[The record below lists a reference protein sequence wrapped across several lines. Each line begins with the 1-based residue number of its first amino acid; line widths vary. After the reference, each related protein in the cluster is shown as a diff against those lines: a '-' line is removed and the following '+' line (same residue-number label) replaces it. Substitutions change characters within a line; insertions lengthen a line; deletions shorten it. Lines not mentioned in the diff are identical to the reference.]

1 MRVSLLCFIIGL
13 SSTFNVHLYAN
24 EKVSSYS
31 GTVLSNGSA
40 VPYVAVYIDGTSQGT
55 ITDKNGYFLLQGDA
69 LQDVVIA
76 IQGLG
81 YKTTYFEV
89 TARNLGENLNI
100 SIEPDTLLLEQVV
113 VSGSRVGVLRHLPGS
128 AAFIDHN
135 YLKQTQP
142 ISGNEVLRNIS
153 GINVVEEEGAGLRAN
168 IGIRGLDPDRSRT
181 VLVLEDGVPVA
192 LAPYGEPEMY
202 FTPNIDRMSGL
213 EVLKGSGSI
222 LFGPQTI
229 GGVINYLTPD
239 APESP
244 SGFLRIKGGDF
255 GYFSSILQY
264 GNTINNN
271 GFLVNYT
278 RKQADTFGPT
288 HFRLNDFNVKLNT
301 KFSPISQLVVRLGY
315 YDETSN
321 STYVGITQSMYD
333 AGSWDDQRVAPDDQL
348 DVKRYSMSASHK
360 YLLSNGLQLNTTV
373 FGYTTSRNWLRQ
385 DFTHNPEASNLTGV
399 VHGIEDGYDGAIYLR
414 NSTGQRNRQFEVAGI
429 EPRLQYLYDFG
440 GRSAKLDFGMRF
452 LYEQALEQRVNG
464 TMAGALSG
472 NLINDEV
479 RSGQAVSIFVQNL
492 WRLTHRLSFTA
503 GLRSENIWYNREI
516 HRAGSEDLF
525 VSADSEVFALIPG
538 AGLNY
543 SISDDLGLFGGLH
556 KGFAPPR
563 IKDAISDSGVD
574 YELDAEESWNSELGI
589 RFLKGAIQWEMTGFY
604 MDFSNQVIPVSESS
618 GGVGAGYVNGGRT
631 IHSGV
636 ESSLQLPMTLLLPDQ
651 WAGHLLLTGTYVNSE
666 FSETRNVVFKTDSE
680 SGDVIYQDVKGNKTP
695 YTPSFNF
702 AAGIQVES
710 PGGLGLS
717 VTANFTGKQYSDVLN
732 TKDVSDW
739 IAIDEADAAFSY
751 AQATMNG
758 RIGQMDAFYTL
769 GMNGWYKHRSGL
781 GLNFAIKNMT
791 NQRYIASRR
800 PQGIKVGMPR
810 FVSAGLTFD
819 F

>member
-1 MRVSLLCFIIGL
+1 MISICLILNQNI
-13 SSTFNVHLYAN
+13 SAN
-24 EKVSSYS
+24 EKTSSYS
-31 GTVLSNGSA
+31 GTVLSNGTA
-40 VPYVAVYIDGTSQGT
+40 VPFVAVYINGTTNGT
-55 ITDKNGYFLLQGDA
+55 ITDKNGYFLLQGDV
-69 LQDVVIA
+69 LHDVVIA

-81 YKTTYFEV
+81 YKTTYYEV
-89 TARNLGENLNI
+89 VADNLNKELSI
-100 SIEPDTLLLEQVV
+100 SIEPDTLLLEQVL

-128 AAFIDHN
+128 VAIIDN
-135 YLKQTQP
+135 SSLRRAQP
-142 ISGNEVLRNIS
+142 ISGNEVLRNVS
-153 GINVVEEEGAGLRAN
+153 GVNVVEEEGAGLRAN

-213 EVLKGSGSI
+213 EVLKGNGSI

-239 APESP
+239 APENP
-244 SGFLRIKGGDF
+244 SGSLRIKGGDF
-255 GYFSSILQY
+255 GYFSSFFQY

-271 GFLVNYT
+271 GFLMNYT
-278 RKQADTFGPT
+278 RKQADNFGPT

-301 KFSPISQLVVRLGY
+301 KFSPISQLVVRIGV

-321 STYVGITQSMYD
+321 SSYVGITQSMYD
-333 AGSWDDQRVAPDDQL
+333 AGGWDDQIIAPDDQL
-348 DVKRYSMSASHK
+348 DVRRYSVSASHK
-360 YLLSNGLQLNTTV
+360 YLLTEGLQLSTTV

-385 DFTHNPEASNLTGV
+385 DFTHNSEASNLTGV
-399 VHGIEDGYDGAIYLR
+399 VHGIEDGREGAIYLR

-429 EPRLQYLYDFG
+429 EPRLQYLYELG
-440 GRSAKLDFGMRF
+440 GRSAKLDFGTRF
-452 LYEQALEQRVNG
+452 LYERAFEQRVNG

-472 NLINDEV
+472 NLINDEI
-479 RSGQAVSIFVQNL
+479 RSGNAVSLFVQNF
-492 WRLTHRLSFTA
+492 WRLTDRLSFTA

-516 HRAGSEDLF
+516 HRAGSADLF
-525 VSADSEVFALIPG
+525 VTADSEVFALIPG
-538 AGLNY
+538 AGFNY
-543 SISDDLGLFGGLH
+543 NFSNEFGLFGGIH

-563 IKDAISDSGVD
+563 IKDAISDNGVD
-574 YELDAEESWNSELGI
+574 YKLDAEESWNSELGI
-589 RFLKGAIQWEMTGFY
+589 RFSKEAFQWEMTGFY

-636 ESSLQLPMTLLLPDQ
+636 ESSLQLPMAFLVPDQ
-651 WAGHLLLTGTYVNSE
+651 WSGHLVMTGTYVHSE
-666 FSETRNVVFKTDSE
+666 FSDDRHVVYKTDVDN
-680 SGDVIYQDVKGNKTP
+680 GDEVYQNVKGNKTP
-695 YTPSFNF
+695 YAPAVNLV
-702 AAGIQVES
+702 AGIQVES

-717 VTANFTGKQYSDVLN
+717 VTANYTGKQFTDVLN
-732 TKDVSDW
+732 TKDVAHW
-739 IAIDEADAAFSY
+739 ITIDEADEAFSY
-751 AQATMNG
+751 EQATMNG
-758 RIGQMDAFYTL
+758 RIGQLDAFYTL
-769 GMNGWYKHRSGL
+769 GLNGWYKHRGGL
-781 GLNFAIKNMT
+781 GLNFAIKNLT